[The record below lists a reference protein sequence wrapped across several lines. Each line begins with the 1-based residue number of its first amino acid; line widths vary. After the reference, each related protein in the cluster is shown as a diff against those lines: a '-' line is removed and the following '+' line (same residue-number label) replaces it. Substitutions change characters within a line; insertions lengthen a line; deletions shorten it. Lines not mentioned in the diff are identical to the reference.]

1 MGTLPVLHP
10 PTRGVG
16 KRTQASKPLAKALR
30 ALAKALS
37 RGVYTFTK
45 MFQNLIFSL
54 YVLVWYMY
62 RTFAKRLNNSFAKTP
77 SNQQY
82 EIFEYLCII
91 RRKSEF

>member
-16 KRTQASKPLAKALR
+16 KRIEASKPLAKALRALAKALTRGVGKRIEASKPLAKALR

-54 YVLVWYMY
+54 YVLV
-62 RTFAKRLNNSFAKTP
+62 
-77 SNQQY
+77 
-82 EIFEYLCII
+82 
-91 RRKSEF
+91 

>member
-1 MGTLPVLHP
+1 MNIPQQKMEWKYGYFTSFTP
-10 PTRGVG
+10 PYRGVG

-54 YVLVWYMY
+54 YVLV
-62 RTFAKRLNNSFAKTP
+62 
-77 SNQQY
+77 
-82 EIFEYLCII
+82 
-91 RRKSEF
+91 

>member
-37 RGVYTFTK
+37 ISSARNSSLSEPKANSEERSWEAQDFWTSATKAKGGGARLLHTVGGEGVAHLDTSYC
-45 MFQNLIFSL
+45 
-54 YVLVWYMY
+54 
-62 RTFAKRLNNSFAKTP
+62 NN
-77 SNQQY
+77 
-82 EIFEYLCII
+82 I
-91 RRKSEF
+91 